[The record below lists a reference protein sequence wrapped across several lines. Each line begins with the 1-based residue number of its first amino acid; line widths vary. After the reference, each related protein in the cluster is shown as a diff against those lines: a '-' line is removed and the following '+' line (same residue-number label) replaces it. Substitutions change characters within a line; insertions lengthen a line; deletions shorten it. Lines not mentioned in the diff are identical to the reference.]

1 MKHLLLL
8 SALAFTFF
16 VKAQNC
22 VINSQTDIF
31 LSDTASFEYGE
42 GVDSVPLN
50 TPVYFRVSLWGGS
63 CKDFDF
69 QIVYN
74 GKVVNLGPLHNGE
87 LLFDDGDGWQI
98 RKIEYTEGF
107 DITGKVEMDL
117 YPGYKY
123 KAVTVYDPILGVE
136 SDLENSKVLET
147 QVYNVGG
154 VLLDSYSG
162 SFDERKLNEGVYIYK
177 STLDNGRIVKVKHIK

>member
-22 VINSQTDIF
+22 LINDDTDIF

-42 GVDSVPLN
+42 GVDSIPLN
-50 TPVYFRVSLWGGS
+50 TTIYFRASIWDYGCQDV
-63 CKDFDF
+63 DF

-74 GKVVNLGPLHNGE
+74 GKVVNLGAIYDGE
-87 LLFDDGDGWQI
+87 LLEDQGSTKIW
-98 RKIEYTEGF
+98 KIEYTEGF
-107 DITGKVEMDL
+107 DKTGEVEMDL

-123 KAVTVYDPILGVE
+123 KAITVYDPILGLD
-136 SDLENSKVLET
+136 SDLESSKVLET
-147 QVYNVGG
+147 KVYNMGG
-154 VLLDSYSG
+154 GRLDSYSG
-162 SFDERKLNEGVYIYK
+162 GFDESKLNQGLYIYK
-177 STLDNGRIVKVKHIK
+177 STLENGKIVKSKFLK